1 MAQKRGDGEG
11 TVFQRPDGRWVGVIS
26 LGFDVQGKRRRK
38 TVYGLTQAEVIEKLD
53 NLKQSRKTNAK
64 TVYGKDTVAAYIQR
78 WLNDDIAINRARKT
92 LVGYQQTFKKHINP
106 YIGSI
111 KLRTLEG
118 EQLIAWQAKLARN
131 KISNPKRLFSIA
143 VLRSALNKAVR
154 LRLIQFNPLSAV
166 DKPTVETKEVK
177 PLEPEQCHKLFAA
190 CQGHRIGDVIVLA
203 AMTGVRKGELFALE
217 WNAVNLDEGVLV
229 VRKTL
234 EELKELTAKEPKT
247 AAGKRVV
254 SLDPVAVAALRSRLR
269 KAQEEGFD
277 PAQVPIVFANI
288 RGGYLRGSNFDRN
301 VWYPIRDSVGIPDTF
316 VFHDLRHTQA
326 SLMLAAGVDLK
337 VIQKRLG
344 HADFATTA
352 NTYSHL
358 LQNAQN
364 DGVDKL
370 AAMMLKTRKK
380 SI

>member
-1 MAQKRGDGEG
+1 M
-11 TVFQRPDGRWVGVIS
+11 
-26 LGFDVQGKRRRK
+26 
-38 TVYGLTQAEVIEKLD
+38 
-53 NLKQSRKTNAK
+53 
-64 TVYGKDTVAAYIQR
+64 
-78 WLNDDIAINRARKT
+78 
-92 LVGYQQTFKKHINP
+92 
-106 YIGSI
+106 
-111 KLRTLEG
+111 
-118 EQLIAWQAKLARN
+118 
-131 KISNPKRLFSIA
+131 
-143 VLRSALNKAVR
+143 
-154 LRLIQFNPLSAV
+154 
-166 DKPTVETKEVK
+166 
-177 PLEPEQCHKLFAA
+177 
-190 CQGHRIGDVIVLA
+190 
-203 AMTGVRKGELFALE
+203 
-217 WNAVNLDEGVLV
+217 LV

-301 VWYPIRDSVGIPDTF
+301 VWYPIRESVGIPDTF

-326 SLMLAAGVDLK
+326 SLLLVAGVDLK

-344 HADFATTA
+344 HRDFATTA

-364 DGVDKL
+364 EACDKL
-370 AAMMLKTRKK
+370 AAMMTKTRKK
-380 SI
+380 ST